1 MSDRP
6 AMEETVDYVVRD
18 NPKELRYELLQDE
31 ELVGGIWYRTTP
43 GVIALVHTEIEPL
56 AEGRG
61 LGSRLV
67 SGALDDIRARGL
79 RVAPVC
85 PFVTAYLR
93 RHPEQRDLVVRDPAI
108 PE

>member
-1 MSDRP
+1 MSEG
-6 AMEETVDYVVRD
+6 AMHAMASHDYVVRD
-18 NPKELRYELLQDE
+18 NPTELRYELLQDG
-31 ELVGGIWYRTTP
+31 ELVGEILYRTAP
-43 GVIALVHTEIEPL
+43 GLIALVHTEIEPL

-85 PFVTAYLR
+85 PFVLAHLR
-93 RHPEQRDLVVRDPAI
+93 RHPEHRDLVDQDGAAS
-108 PE
+108 